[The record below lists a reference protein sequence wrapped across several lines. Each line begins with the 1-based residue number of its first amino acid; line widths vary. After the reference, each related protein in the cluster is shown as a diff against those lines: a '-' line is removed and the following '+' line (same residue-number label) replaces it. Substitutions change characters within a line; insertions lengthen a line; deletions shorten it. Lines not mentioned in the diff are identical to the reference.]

1 MFLADITSRCKARLR
16 APLPCSYTGLVPGKP
31 AAPSVSK
38 AVDDYLK
45 AILELGGSREE
56 RVSSN
61 ALAERLAVRPASV
74 TGMLQKLASQQ
85 PPLVLYEKHHGV
97 RLSAAGKRRGW
108 EIVRHHRLL
117 ELFLHDVLKYSWDEV
132 HDEAERLEHFISE
145 RFEDRVAAILGD
157 PALDPHGHVIPQKDG
172 AGAFRDEAPLLE
184 WPVGAPAAIS
194 SVRDRDPAALREL
207 ERLGLVPDVRITI
220 EAKNPQASL
229 LVRIDGQREAIRLNN
244 GLAASLFVMP
254 PAKQAR
260 PSPGPQ
266 PSSLQTSALQR
277 RPAKP
282 DKPRRAVENRPPT
295 SAPDESNNVA
305 GPSRTSSRHPRA
317 VTPKSR

>member
-1 MFLADITSRCKARLR
+1 MA
-16 APLPCSYTGLVPGKP
+16 
-31 AAPSVSK
+31 VSK

-74 TGMLQKLASQQ
+74 TGMLQKLAAQQ

-97 RLSAAGKRRGW
+97 RLSAAGKQRGW

-184 WPVGAPAAIS
+184 WPLGAPAAIS

-207 ERLGLVPDVRITI
+207 ERLGLVPEVRLTI
-220 EAKNPQASL
+220 EAKNPHASL
-229 LVRIDGQREAIRLNN
+229 LVRIDGQSEAIRVNN
-244 GLAASLFVMP
+244 GLAGSLFVMTP
-254 PAKQAR
+254 PAR
-260 PSPGPQ
+260 PSAGRP
-266 PSSLQTSALQR
+266 PSPLRISVSQT

-282 DKPRRAVENRPPT
+282 DKPRHAVENRPPT
-295 SAPDESNNVA
+295 NAPGESNSVA
-305 GPSRTSSRHPRA
+305 GPSRTGSQYRRA

>member
-1 MFLADITSRCKARLR
+1 VDRLR
-16 APLPCSYTGLVPGKP
+16 RAATCSYTGLVRGKP
-31 AAPSVSK
+31 AGTSFSKVAVSR

-61 ALAERLAVRPASV
+61 ALAARLAVRPASV
-74 TGMLQKLASQQ
+74 TGMLQKLAAQQ

-97 RLSAAGKRRGW
+97 RLSAAGKQRGW

-157 PALDPHGHVIPQKDG
+157 PAVDPHGHVIPQKDG
-172 AGAFRDEAPLLE
+172 AGTFRDEAPLLE
-184 WPVGAPAAIS
+184 WPLGAPAAIS

-207 ERLGLVPDVRITI
+207 ERLGLVPEVRLTI
-220 EAKNPQASL
+220 EAKNPHASL
-229 LVRIDGQREAIRLNN
+229 LVRIEGQSEAIRLNN
-244 GLAASLFVMP
+244 GLAGSLFVMP
-254 PAKQAR
+254 PARLSAGR
-260 PSPGPQ
+260 PPSP
-266 PSSLQTSALQR
+266 LQISVSQKH
-277 RPAKP
+277 PAKP
-282 DKPRRAVENRPPT
+282 DKPRHAAENHQPT
-295 SAPDESNNVA
+295 NAPGESNSGA
-305 GPSRTSSRHPRA
+305 GPSRTLSRRPRVA
-317 VTPKSR
+317 TPKSR

>member
-1 MFLADITSRCKARLR
+1 
-16 APLPCSYTGLVPGKP
+16 VPGKLAIP
-31 AAPSVSK
+31 LVSK

-157 PALDPHGHVIPQKDG
+157 PALDPHGHLIPRKDG

-207 ERLGLVPDVRITI
+207 ERLRLVPDVRLTI
-220 EAKNPQASL
+220 EAKNPHASL
-229 LVRIDGQREAIRLNN
+229 SVRIHGQPEAIRLNN
-244 GLAASLFVMP
+244 GLAASLFVTP
-254 PAKQAR
+254 PPEKPAR

-266 PSSLQTSALQR
+266 PSSRQISVSQR
-277 RPAKP
+277 HPAKP
-282 DKPRRAVENRPPT
+282 DKPRHAAENRPPT
-295 SAPDESNNVA
+295 SVPDESNTLA
-305 GPSRTSSRHPRA
+305 APSRKNFRRPRA
-317 VTPKSR
+317 ATPKSR

>member
-1 MFLADITSRCKARLR
+1 MRREGVRLR
-16 APLPCSYTGLVPGKP
+16 PARACSYTGLMPAKL
-31 AAPSVSK
+31 AAPAVSK

-132 HDEAERLEHFISE
+132 HEEAERLEHFISE

-172 AGAFRDEAPLLE
+172 AGSFRDEAPLLE

-207 ERLGLVPDVRITI
+207 ERLGLVPDVRLII
-220 EAKNPQASL
+220 EGTNPHASL

-244 GLAASLFVMP
+244 GLAAALFVMTP
-254 PAKQAR
+254 AR
-260 PSPGPQ
+260 PSPGRQSSSPQ
-266 PSSLQTSALQR
+266 ISASQR
-277 RPAKP
+277 RPAVR
-282 DKPRRAVENRPPT
+282 DKPHRAIENRRRT
-295 SAPDESNNVA
+295 NAPD
-305 GPSRTSSRHPRA
+305 G
-317 VTPKSR
+317 